1 MSALLSGAGSVEL
14 NGTGVLK
21 CKSGALRWI
30 LEIRTVIT
38 MLEACCPWYIF
49 TAKQRNAANVTANF
63 TAHFEK
69 SRSKISHFRPQKSEK
84 SPAKSWRDCINV
96 YIYIY
101 FFICF
106 RAAWKFKKY
115 HILCSVE
122 ELKPKLFFHFACYRV
137 QMFFFLVFPQKLKF
151 CHYSFTLFSN
161 LYDFFL
167 NLYFYLSL
175 SIWEKS
181 IVNIYKKSYFVLY
194 ERTKAKI
201 V

>member
-1 MSALLSGAGSVEL
+1 MALVSSNVSLEHYDGSRNQNSYNNVRSMLSMVYFH
-14 NGTGVLK
+14 
-21 CKSGALRWI
+21 CKTI
-30 LEIRTVIT
+30 
-38 MLEACCPWYIF
+38 
-49 TAKQRNAANVTANF
+49 RNAANFTANL
-63 TAHFEK
+63 EK

-115 HILCSVE
+115 HILCFVE

-137 QMFFFLVFPQKLKF
+137 QMLFFLVFPQKIKF

-167 NLYFYLSL
+167 NYF
-175 SIWEKS
+175 W
-181 IVNIYKKSYFVLY
+181 IYN
-194 ERTKAKI
+194 
-201 V
+201 